1 MKLNLDL
8 PKYKWQIL
16 FNHLRHYREDET
28 VNTFC
33 CVIEGLESDK
43 QFPMKMYQFL
53 SSHDDFNPLIFPTV
67 RDIQQKSG
75 GPGIIKNMYQIYES
89 TNQARKEYYN
99 YIQEHF
105 KMVQK

>member
-1 MKLNLDL
+1 MDRCYRFRYCQNRILVDITDVDKLRCNKWRGIMKLNLDL

-53 SSHDDFNPLIFPTV
+53 S
-67 RDIQQKSG
+67 
-75 GPGIIKNMYQIYES
+75 
-89 TNQARKEYYN
+89 
-99 YIQEHF
+99 
-105 KMVQK
+105 